1 MKQKRV
7 LTILMMAVLACSVT
21 ACGDEKEPSQ
31 EETMSVDAGKEE
43 SEDQEEEPEEDTKET
58 ADFAG
63 QEYYIVEKGESLLS
77 ISKKIYGKDY
87 TDELC
92 ELNGLEDANKIY
104 AGQKLLLLDK

>member
-1 MKQKRV
+1 ME
-7 LTILMMAVLACSVT
+7 
-21 ACGDEKEPSQ
+21 DEPAEEEDEEQEPSVEPRR
-31 EETMSVDAGKEE
+31 EEEP
-43 SEDQEEEPEEDTKET
+43 EEEPEEDTKET
-58 ADFAG
+58 ADFSG

>member
-43 SEDQEEEPEEDTKET
+43 SEDQEEEPEEDLE
-58 ADFAG
+58 A
-63 QEYYIVEKGESLLS
+63 EEP
-77 ISKKIYGKDY
+77 
-87 TDELC
+87 
-92 ELNGLEDANKIY
+92 EDASVRDFQTDAAIEETVLVDENDIKISRKIIY
-104 AGQKLLLLDK
+104 LAF